1 MKTALSGALIIGI
14 VTAVTVSA
22 QPAPQT
28 PAALVATAT
37 LEPLL
42 PAPAGWTRVRAIGN
56 RVVVSESCGYT
67 FAEATFVKDE
77 MKVRLMIADTG
88 RNEEGLGVLAT
99 MVVAFP
105 DGYIGTVPPA
115 TSIARTTTGGQAAAS
130 RWDAELGEG
139 EFTILVDGRFVVKA
153 EGAKIDD
160 LATLRTLAEQV
171 DLKKLAA
178 LK

>member
-1 MKTALSGALIIGI
+1 LSGALVIGI

-28 PAALVATAT
+28 QTAPAALVATAG

-42 PAPAGWTRVRAIGN
+42 PAPAGWTRVRAIGD

-77 MKVRLMIADTG
+77 MRVRLMIADTG

-105 DGYIGTVPPA
+105 DGYIGTVPPT
-115 TSIARTTTGGQAAAS
+115 TSIARITTGGQPAAS
-130 RWDAELGEG
+130 RWDAGLGEG

-153 EGAKIDD
+153 EGAKIDE